1 MIKHKAEEKGVN
13 VICHEESYTSGCSF
27 PDNESTVHHET
38 TKEQEH
44 QEEYSQHHGISNVN
58 GALNILK
65 KEKNDIQ
72 CKQH

>member
-27 PDNESTVHHET
+27 PDNESTDHHET

-44 QEEYSQHHGISNVN
+44 QEEYS
-58 GALNILK
+58 
-65 KEKNDIQ
+65 
-72 CKQH
+72 